1 MFDFRAFLSKGLVD
15 GVRGGQTRYALTMR
29 AASLV
34 EKGLLDTADLEPLAK
49 ALDDGATVYYKL
61 ATPVIYNL
69 GKLDIPSLPETIS
82 NVLVEANLTPECAM
96 TYKRDIN
103 VAFENLAQA
112 VVAAAA
118 GE

>member
-49 ALDDGATVYYKL
+49 AL
-61 ATPVIYNL
+61 
-69 GKLDIPSLPETIS
+69 E
-82 NVLVEANLTPECAM
+82 E
-96 TYKRDIN
+96 RD
-103 VAFENLAQA
+103 
-112 VVAAAA
+112 AAEDTQEVTDSPIA
-118 GE
+118 

>member
-49 ALDDGATVYYKL
+49 ALDKREA
-61 ATPVIYNL
+61 AE
-69 GKLDIPSLPETIS
+69 ETQEVTDSTI
-82 NVLVEANLTPECAM
+82 
-96 TYKRDIN
+96 K
-103 VAFENLAQA
+103 
-112 VVAAAA
+112 
-118 GE
+118 

>member
-49 ALDDGATVYYKL
+49 ALD
-61 ATPVIYNL
+61 
-69 GKLDIPSLPETIS
+69 ER
-82 NVLVEANLTPECAM
+82 EAAEDADN
-96 TYKRDIN
+96 
-103 VAFENLAQA
+103 
-112 VVAAAA
+112 
-118 GE
+118 GEHEPDTASDKITE

>member
-49 ALDDGATVYYKL
+49 AL
-61 ATPVIYNL
+61 
-69 GKLDIPSLPETIS
+69 EER
-82 NVLVEANLTPECAM
+82 EAAEDTQEVTESPIA
-96 TYKRDIN
+96 
-103 VAFENLAQA
+103 
-112 VVAAAA
+112 
-118 GE
+118 

>member
-49 ALDDGATVYYKL
+49 AL
-61 ATPVIYNL
+61 
-69 GKLDIPSLPETIS
+69 EER
-82 NVLVEANLTPECAM
+82 EAAEDT
-96 TYKRDIN
+96 N
-103 VAFENLAQA
+103 VAGTVGEVQ
-112 VVAAAA
+112 VVALS
-118 GE
+118 